1 MNLSRQPV
9 FRVAAF
15 SLPEVTIAMGIV
27 AVLMLPAL
35 AMLAGGGSM
44 EMLARGREMA
54 SRIVQEVV
62 SGVRP
67 GEGGDH
73 FVIDFSAS
81 PSLRLDLPTPGAGE
95 TVYALFGETG
105 RYLGEVGEGD
115 YEKGVDPSGG
125 GIHLVRLHLSSTEAG
140 RESSLLEWEVSV
152 GQPAAAA
159 REVRSVEIFQTRLS
173 LP

>member
-1 MNLSRQPV
+1 MNLSRHRF
-9 FRVAAF
+9 FRAAAF
-15 SLPEVTIAMGIV
+15 SLSEVTIAMGIV

-44 EMLARGREMA
+44 EVLARDREMA
-54 SRIVQEVV
+54 SRIVREMV

-73 FVIDFSAS
+73 FLLDFSGI
-81 PSLRLDLPTPGAGE
+81 PSLRLDLPPAGAGK

-115 YEKGVDPSGG
+115 YKKGVDPSGG
-125 GIHLVRLHLSSTEAG
+125 GVHLVRLQLSAAEAG
-140 RESSLLEWEVSV
+140 RESSLLEWELSV
-152 GQPAAAA
+152 GQPATAAQ
-159 REVRSVEIFQTRLS
+159 EVRSVEIFQTRLS

>member
-1 MNLSRQPV
+1 MKLTRHRHLRS
-9 FRVAAF
+9 AAF

-27 AVLMLPAL
+27 AMLMLPAL

-44 EMLARGREMA
+44 EVLARDREMA
-54 SRIVQEVV
+54 SCIVREVV

-73 FVIDFSAS
+73 FVIDFAAG
-81 PSLRLDLPTPGAGE
+81 PSLRLDLPAPDAGK
-95 TVYALFGETG
+95 TVYALFDETG

-115 YEKGVDPSGG
+115 YEKGVDSSGG
-125 GIHLVRLHLSSTEAG
+125 GVHLVRLQLSVGKAG
-140 RESSLLEWEVSV
+140 RNSSLLEWELSV
-152 GQPAAAA
+152 GQPATAA
-159 REVRSVEIFQTRLS
+159 REVRSVEVFQTRLS